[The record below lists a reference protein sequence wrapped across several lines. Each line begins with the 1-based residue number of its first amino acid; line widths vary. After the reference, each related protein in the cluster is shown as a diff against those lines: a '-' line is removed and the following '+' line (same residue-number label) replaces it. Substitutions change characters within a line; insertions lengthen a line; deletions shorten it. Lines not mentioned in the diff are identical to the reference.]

1 MAGRDWIAGLPRRY
15 ASRKDRF
22 FVDLVAGLPRRYASR
37 KDGLDWMGGKVK
49 IPLATNAR
57 GNGALQER
65 VDKNLL
71 K

>member
-1 MAGRDWIAGLPRRY
+1 MLGLNMAGRDWI
-15 ASRKDRF
+15 
-22 FVDLVAGLPRRYASR
+22 AGLPRRYASR